1 MQRMKERSHRRRAGA
16 SLLATLAIFALTQA
30 LVSAELPKTPRPTN
44 VATLRPLHYPSLENV
59 RLNGGASGTPAS
71 QQALEMVPAGRAS
84 ISVPILMYHYIRDN
98 PDSRDAL
105 GANLSVSPAEF
116 RLQMDWLARNGYHPV
131 DLDDLRA
138 YLLDSGTL
146 PSRPVVI
153 SLDDG
158 YSDLYTAA
166 YPVLRSHQFKAVAYI
181 VTGFLGRPTN
191 VTPAQVVDMN
201 ANGIEIGSHTVSH
214 PDLTKLSAAEL
225 QRQLDDS
232 KVTLEAIL
240 GHPVLDFC
248 YPSGAVNPTV
258 VHAVQAAGYQS
269 ATTTHG
275 GSTVHSAADRFE
287 WTRVRV
293 SGGEPLTEFA
303 ARLGDTEPSQPTPA
317 TSSVLTSTQPLRPPL
332 TQRRGPARV
341 PPVVPTWGALTP

>member
-1 MQRMKERSHRRRAGA
+1 MERSHRRRTGA
-16 SLLATLAIFALTQA
+16 SLLATVAVFALTQA
-30 LVSAELPKTPRPTN
+30 LVSVELPTTPRPSN
-44 VATLRPLHYPSLENV
+44 VATLRTLNFPSSANV
-59 RLNGGASGTPAS
+59 RASGAASGTPAS
-71 QQALEMVPAGRAS
+71 NQALEMVPAGRAS
-84 ISVPILMYHYIRDN
+84 IRVPILMYHYIRDN
-98 PDSRDAL
+98 PDARDVL
-105 GANLSVSPAEF
+105 GANLSVSPTEF
-116 RLQMDWLARNGYHPV
+116 RLQMDWLARSGYHPV

-138 YLLDSGTL
+138 YLLDGRTL

-166 YPVLRSHQFKAVAYI
+166 YPVLRAHQFKAVAYI

-214 PDLTKLSAAEL
+214 ADLTKLSGAEL

-258 VHAVQAAGYQS
+258 VHAVQTAGYQS
-269 ATTTHG
+269 ATTTRG
-275 GSTVHSAADRFE
+275 GNTAHSAADRFE

-293 SGGEPLTEFA
+293 SGGESLTDFS
-303 ARLGDTEPSQPTPA
+303 ARLGNNEPSQPTPA
-317 TSSVLTSTQPLRPPL
+317 TSPVLSTTQPLRPPL
-332 TQRRGPARV
+332 RQRRLPARV
-341 PPVVPTWGALTP
+341 PPLVPTWEALTP

>member
-1 MQRMKERSHRRRAGA
+1 MQRMIDRSHRRRTGA
-16 SLLATLAIFALTQA
+16 SLLAALALFALAQA
-30 LVSAELPKTPRPTN
+30 AVSDQLPNNPRPTN
-44 VATLRPLHYPSLENV
+44 VATLRPLNLPSSASF
-59 RLNGGASGTPAS
+59 RASGSTSGTPAS
-71 QQALEMVPAGRAS
+71 NQALEMVPAGRPAV
-84 ISVPILMYHYIRDN
+84 SVPILMYHYIRDN
-98 PDSRDAL
+98 PDPRDVL
-105 GANLSVSPAEF
+105 GANLSVSPREF
-116 RLQMDWLARNGYHPV
+116 RVQMEWLARNGYHPV
-131 DLDDLRA
+131 DLDDLRS
-138 YLLDSGTL
+138 YLQGSGTL
-146 PSRPVVI
+146 PSKPVVI

-166 YPVLRSHQFKAVAYI
+166 YPLLRAYQFKAVAYI

-191 VTPAQVVDMN
+191 VTPAQVVEMN

-214 PDLTKLSAAEL
+214 PDLTKLSGAEL

-269 ATTTHG
+269 ATTTHAG
-275 GSTVHSAADRFE
+275 GTAHAAADRYE

-293 SGGEPLTEFA
+293 SGGEAPTEVA
-303 ARLGDTEPSQPTPA
+303 ARLGNRQPAQPTPA
-317 TSSVLTSTQPLRPPL
+317 MASPVLATGQPL
-332 TQRRGPARV
+332 
-341 PPVVPTWGALTP
+341 

>member
-1 MQRMKERSHRRRAGA
+1 MKEHSHRQRTGA
-16 SLLATLAIFALTQA
+16 SLLATIAVFAITQA
-30 LVSAELPKTPRPTN
+30 LVSVELPKTPRPTN
-44 VATLRPLHYPSLENV
+44 VATLRTLNYPSSDRV
-59 RLNGGASGTPAS
+59 RAYGAASGTPAS
-71 QQALEMVPAGRAS
+71 GQALEMVPAGRSS

-98 PDSRDAL
+98 PDPRDVL
-105 GANLSVSPAEF
+105 GANLSVSPSEF

-131 DLDDLRA
+131 DLDDVRA
-138 YLLDSGTL
+138 YLLDSRTL

-166 YPVLRSHQFKAVAYI
+166 YPVLRAHQFKAVAYI
-181 VTGFLGRPTN
+181 VSGFLGRPTN
-191 VTPAQVVDMN
+191 VTPAQVIDMN

-214 PDLTKLSAAEL
+214 ADLTKLSGPEL

-232 KVTLEAIL
+232 RVTLEAIL

-248 YPSGAVNPTV
+248 YPSGALNPTV

-269 ATTTHG
+269 ATTTRA

-293 SGGEPLTEFA
+293 SGGESLTDFA
-303 ARLGDTEPSQPTPA
+303 ARLGNTEPSQPTPA
-317 TSSVLTSTQPLRPPL
+317 TSPVLSTTQPLRPPL
-332 TQRRGPARV
+332 SQRRQARV
-341 PPVVPTWGALTP
+341 PPLVPTWEALTP